1 MSEYHVKLLKFQNDL
16 KQYKTAQA
24 QLDKQPNSR
33 TLPLH
38 LTSLHFTRTPTLT
51 RSRTFTLLLTSSLC
65 PS

>member
-38 LTSLHFTRTPTLT
+38 FTRTPTLT